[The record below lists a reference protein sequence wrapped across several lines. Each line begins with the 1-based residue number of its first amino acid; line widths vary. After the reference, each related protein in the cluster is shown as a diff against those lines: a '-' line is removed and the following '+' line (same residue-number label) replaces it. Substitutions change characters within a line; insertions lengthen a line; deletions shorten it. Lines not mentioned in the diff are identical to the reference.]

1 MCNTWVHQV
10 CLHMADEEFQT
21 LTSPEVEWYCAR
33 CRQVKANKIKWGEH
47 VGEENIRNV
56 VTTTYE
62 TLVGWK
68 KNIFR
73 LPRGK
78 CGSDF
83 IKELTRLINL
93 FVDKTPW
100 ERLALSLV
108 HIYVPIMLQLPS
120 PKSKPREQAKY
131 LTSRL
136 ERWKSGDI
144 KSLMDETAEIQR
156 RLKPR
161 KSEGDR
167 TEENQKSFVKLM
179 LLGKIGDAAK
189 KVNNE
194 DTIKGVHTLS
204 DEIQNILQQKHPE
217 GRDPPEV
224 LLLPT
229 SDPPQPV
236 MFEAITADLV
246 YRTAKRMRGSG
257 CLEAV
262 LVFESIW
269 WCRYRFVPSCCR
281 SGKDNVHSVHSFR
294 VSDGIY
300 RWATS
305 SS

>member
-194 DTIKGVHTLS
+194 DTIKGVHTS
-204 DEIQNILQQKHPE
+204 VMKYRTYYNKNILWGDLQPQ
-217 GRDPPEV
+217 RFFYF
-224 LLLPT
+224 LP
-229 SDPPQPV
+229 
-236 MFEAITADLV
+236 AIHHNQL
-246 YRTAKRMRGSG
+246 YLKLSQR
-257 CLEAV
+257 
-262 LVFESIW
+262 IW
-269 WCRYRFVPSCCR
+269 CT
-281 SGKDNVHSVHSFR
+281 GQLNV
-294 VSDGIY
+294 
-300 RWATS
+300 
-305 SS
+305 